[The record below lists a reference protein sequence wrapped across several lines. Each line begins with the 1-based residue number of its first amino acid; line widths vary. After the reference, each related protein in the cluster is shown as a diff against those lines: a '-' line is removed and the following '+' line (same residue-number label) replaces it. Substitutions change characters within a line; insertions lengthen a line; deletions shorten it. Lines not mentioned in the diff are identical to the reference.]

1 MTVTDREKAINL
13 IDSIPDSQMRY
24 IISMLQ
30 SFKAAVDEA
39 SDDSFCEHLYENYL
53 NDTDSEKDNGIP
65 IETFAHELGIN
76 L

>member
-1 MTVTDREKAINL
+1 MTVSDREKAINL

-39 SDDSFCEHLYENYL
+39 ADDSFCERLYENYL
-53 NDTDSEKDNGIP
+53 DDTDSEKDSGIQV
-65 IETFAHELGIN
+65 
-76 L
+76 